1 MDVSRFLLCVCVCL
15 LSVNSCSAGKDV
27 HRGLKVSTGSR
38 SVTLQ
43 PWLVGLTAVVGF
55 LFIVFIIVI
64 VKRLLRKN
72 RDEWDYDRTV
82 DSNRAGDDK
91 QTSL

>member
-1 MDVSRFLLCVCVCL
+1 MFFTNDEVLLL
-15 LSVNSCSAGKDV
+15 K
-27 HRGLKVSTGSR
+27 GLKVSTGSR

-72 RDEWDYDRTV
+72 RSDTHIHSYTLVRFGLIDQ
-82 DSNRAGDDK
+82 N
-91 QTSL
+91 